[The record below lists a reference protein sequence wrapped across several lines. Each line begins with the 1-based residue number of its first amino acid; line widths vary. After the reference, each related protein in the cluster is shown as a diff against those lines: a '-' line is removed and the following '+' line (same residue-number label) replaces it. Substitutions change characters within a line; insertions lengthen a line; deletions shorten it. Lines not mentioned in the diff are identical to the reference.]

1 MSDSKRA
8 VSDALDI
15 RFDSDAGDDLTIRG
29 YLRELLT
36 TLWSEGEGFSG
47 KRPFGNS
54 GWSGDL
60 FKPLVQH
67 GFINGVIDSDGY
79 LEDYDSEAG
88 VQFVFALIN
97 EALKDPA
104 APIAATGQ
112 PRATSTGTSSTTRSA
127 AGKPPLR

>member
-1 MSDSKRA
+1 MKDNKQA

-54 GWSGDL
+54 GWSSDL

-67 GFINGVIDSDGY
+67 GFIKGVIDSDGY
-79 LEDYDSEAG
+79 LEDYDSKAG

-97 EALKDPA
+97 EALKDPDA
-104 APIAATGQ
+104 SIATG
-112 PRATSTGTSSTTRSA
+112 AT
-127 AGKPPLR
+127 P